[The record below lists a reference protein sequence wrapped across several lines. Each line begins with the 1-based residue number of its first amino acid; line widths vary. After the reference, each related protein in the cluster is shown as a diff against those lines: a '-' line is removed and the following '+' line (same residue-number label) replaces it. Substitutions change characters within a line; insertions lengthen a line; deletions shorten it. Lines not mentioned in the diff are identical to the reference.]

1 VPLTHV
7 SPSQRTE
14 TCGGPAPGL
23 REMLLATVSAATLVI
38 TLCGPSGT
46 PALAQIPLPA
56 GTDTLP
62 ETNRRILTAV
72 CTNAGK
78 AASVSATMSDPF
90 DREAFRKLENAMA
103 PSVLSGMYERTLCP
117 EFIVVGGEGFQDA
130 SKATIAIPGSKGN
143 QSLFRIPLGKYDSSL
158 PLVPADSQPLPGDV
172 VHFRS
177 KSGRSQF
184 FGIIYGDGNPSRT
197 PKVKSTLLI
206 FNYTGLLQ
214 AAESKKFNSLELN
227 SFPPRITDKILRAAY
242 PELYGSRLKS
252 GLRKLLFE
260 RNNGYAEARLGNRLL
275 KGVYAG
281 YYMRSQFWV
290 NKDLEYRVLRRNY
303 SPPLRD
309 MSTLQ
314 SPGSSS
320 WKGGVIGTER
330 EQRTRFHAGWD
341 IHSIV
346 NVPVF
351 AVAKGRA
358 TEKSDA
364 AGYGTYLELV
374 QDIALPNDV
383 INRAD
388 YDRLTFVY
396 AHLDKVTEGIVGRT
410 IMPGEIIGY
419 TGISG
424 RSVTPNRPHLHFEIR
439 DPRMATNQSNSRGRG
454 IVDPAQYFVRPTMVV
469 ETLGS
474 RPLPIQDWPDQ
485 PGVDWLLDRKSREPI
500 IEAFPAANAP
510 R

>member
-38 TLCGPSGT
+38 ALCGPSGT

-78 AASVSATMSDPF
+78 AASISATMSDQF
-90 DREAFRKLENAMA
+90 DREAFRKLENATA
-103 PSVLSGMYERTLCP
+103 PSGLSGRYEQTISP
-117 EFIVVGGEGFQDA
+117 EFIAVGDGQFRDA
-130 SKATIAIPGSKGN
+130 STAMVVIPGSKGN

-158 PLVPADSQPLPGDV
+158 PLVTADSQPLPGDV

-214 AAESKKFNSLELN
+214 AAEHKKFNSLELN
-227 SFPPRITDKILRAAY
+227 SFPPRITDKLLRAAY

-281 YYMRSQFWV
+281 YYMRSQLWV

-303 SPPLRD
+303 CPPLRD

-314 SPGSSS
+314 SPGSSG
-320 WKGGVIGTER
+320 WKGGVIGT
-330 EQRTRFHAGWD
+330 QRTEGTKFHAGWD
-341 IHSIV
+341 LHASRNTPVYATCRGVATKHVQWGEDKKGKPKIV
-346 NVPVF
+346 GWGVYVKLQQTRDKGTDVPLPSKDNVHG
-351 AVAKGRA
+351 K
-358 TEKSDA
+358 
-364 AGYGTYLELV
+364 LEFL
-374 QDIALPNDV
+374 
-383 INRAD
+383 
-388 YDRLTFVY
+388 Y
-396 AHLDKVTEGIVGRT
+396 AHLDSVAPAVEEGRLV
-410 IMPGEIIGY
+410 MPGELIGY
-419 TGISG
+419 TGITG
-424 RSVTPNRPHLHFEIR
+424 NGDADRPHLHLEMKE
-439 DPRMATNQSNSRGRG
+439 DQRGL
-454 IVDPAQYFVRPTMVV
+454 VDPAQWIIRPRMVIEV
-469 ETLGS
+469 LGS
-474 RPLPIQDWPDQ
+474 RPTPIRDWPTD
-485 PGVDWLLDRKSREPI
+485 PGVDWYIDPKSKKLIFEGV
-500 IEAFPAANAP
+500 E
-510 R
+510 